1 MKDKGNKCCILFG
14 ALEKYLSNIKFMLN
28 YCSNLVPFLNYAKM
42 ISILLAVAILGYLSV
57 ILESPIKINKTIT
70 ALLTGTICWVV
81 IALYSND
88 DQHLVTERLMEYFGE
103 ISGLLIFLM
112 GAMTIVELID
122 IHKGFTV
129 ITSRIRTTS
138 VLRLLWI
145 VAFITF
151 VLSALLDNLATA
163 IIMVTLLRKLMPKGE
178 IRMVLTGIVVIAAN
192 AGGAFSPIGDV
203 TTTLL
208 WIGGQVSSF
217 GIVKALILPSI
228 MVLLVPVIIASFRM
242 KGFAVLRA
250 QVSMAQVRQEEK
262 MRGSMS
268 VFIAGVIGLVMVPV
282 IKTLTGLPP
291 FIGVLISLSMVSL
304 VSIMYHRNK
313 TQEEKDKFSV
323 AYALTKVDISSIL
336 YFMGILLMVF
346 ALQEVG
352 VLREMADFLI
362 KTLPNTDSMIV
373 AIGVL
378 SSIVDNGSL
387 VAATQG
393 MFSLADYPMDH
404 TLWEF
409 IALCAGTGGS
419 MLVIG
424 SAAGIAVME
433 KEKITFMWYLK
444 KITPLAIAGYIA
456 GIVTYLV
463 QVLLMH

>member
-1 MKDKGNKCCILFG
+1 MITVLLF
-14 ALEKYLSNIKFMLN
+14 
-28 YCSNLVPFLNYAKM
+28 
-42 ISILLAVAILGYLSV
+42 VAILGYLSIV
-57 ILESPIKINKTIT
+57 LESPIRINKTIT
-70 ALLTGTICWVV
+70 AILTGTICWVV
-81 IALYSND
+81 IAIYNQD
-88 DQHLVTERLMEYFGE
+88 NQHFVTEKLMEYFGE

-122 IHKGFTV
+122 LHKGFTV

-138 VLRLLWI
+138 VLKLLWI

-151 VLSALLDNLATA
+151 FLSSLLDNLATA
-163 IIMVTLLRKLMPKGE
+163 IIMVTLLKKLMPKGE
-178 IRMVLTGIVVIAAN
+178 IRMTLTGIVIIAAN

-217 GIVKALILPSI
+217 GIVKALIVPSI
-228 MVLLVPVIIASFRM
+228 MVLLVPVLIASFRM
-242 KGFAVLRA
+242 RGFAVLRA
-250 QVSMAQVRQEEK
+250 QVSMTQVRQEEK

-268 VFIAGVIGLVMVPV
+268 VFVAGIIGLVMVPV

-291 FIGVLISLSMVSL
+291 FIGVLISLAMVAL
-304 VSIMYHRNK
+304 VSILYHRNK

-352 VLREMADFLI
+352 ILKQLSNFLI
-362 KTLPNTDSMIV
+362 DKLPNTN
-373 AIGVL
+373 AIAIAVGVL
-378 SSIVDNGSL
+378 SAIVDNGSL

-393 MFSLADYPMDH
+393 MFSLTEYPMDDS
-404 TLWEF
+404 LWEF

-424 SAAGIAVME
+424 SVAGIAVME
-433 KEKITFMWYLK
+433 KEKITFMWYFK
-444 KITPLAIAGYIA
+444 NITPLAVIGYIA
-456 GIVTYLV
+456 GILTYLV
-463 QVLLMH
+463 QILLIH

>member
-42 ISILLAVAILGYLSV
+42 ISLLLAVAILGYLSV

-81 IALYSND
+81 IAIFSND

-268 VFIAGVIGLVMVPV
+268 VFIAGVVGLVMVPV

-304 VSIMYHRNK
+304 VSIMYHRKK

>member
-1 MKDKGNKCCILFG
+1 M
-14 ALEKYLSNIKFMLN
+14 S
-28 YCSNLVPFLNYAKM
+28 
-42 ISILLAVAILGYLSV
+42 AI
-57 ILESPIKINKTIT
+57 
-70 ALLTGTICWVV
+70 
-81 IALYSND
+81 
-88 DQHLVTERLMEYFGE
+88 
-103 ISGLLIFLM
+103 
-112 GAMTIVELID
+112 
-122 IHKGFTV
+122 
-129 ITSRIRTTS
+129 
-138 VLRLLWI
+138 
-145 VAFITF
+145 
-151 VLSALLDNLATA
+151 
-163 IIMVTLLRKLMPKGE
+163 
-178 IRMVLTGIVVIAAN
+178 
-192 AGGAFSPIGDV
+192 
-203 TTTLL
+203 
-208 WIGGQVSSF
+208 
-217 GIVKALILPSI
+217 GIVKVLILPSV
-228 MVLLVPVIIASFRM
+228 MVLLVPVIISSFRM

-268 VFIAGVIGLVMVPV
+268 VFIAGVVGLVMVPV

-304 VSIMYHRNK
+304 VSIVYHRNK

-352 VLREMADFLI
+352 VLKDMANFLI
-362 KTLPNTDSMIV
+362 EKLPNTNAMVI

-393 MFSLADYPMDH
+393 MFFLTDYPMDH
-404 TLWEF
+404 SLWEF

-424 SAAGIAVME
+424 SVAGIAVME

-444 KITPLAIAGYIA
+444 KITPLAVAGYIA

-463 QVLLMH
+463 QILLIY

>member
-268 VFIAGVIGLVMVPV
+268 VFIAGVVGLVMVPV

-304 VSIMYHRNK
+304 VSIMYHRKK

-352 VLREMADFLI
+352 VLKEMANFLV
-362 KTLPNTDSMIV
+362 TNLPNTNSMII

-404 TLWEF
+404 SLWEF

-444 KITPLAIAGYIA
+444 KITPLAVAGYIA
-456 GIVTYLV
+456 GIIVYELQYL
-463 QVLLMH
+463 LTH

>member
-1 MKDKGNKCCILFG
+1 MITVLLF
-14 ALEKYLSNIKFMLN
+14 
-28 YCSNLVPFLNYAKM
+28 
-42 ISILLAVAILGYLSV
+42 VAILGYLSIV
-57 ILESPIKINKTIT
+57 LESPIRINKTIT
-70 ALLTGTICWVV
+70 AILTGTICWVV
-81 IALYSND
+81 IAIYNQD
-88 DQHLVTERLMEYFGE
+88 NQHFVTEKLMEYFGE

-122 IHKGFTV
+122 LHKGFTV

-138 VLRLLWI
+138 VLKLLWI

-151 VLSALLDNLATA
+151 FLSSLLDNLATA

-178 IRMVLTGIVVIAAN
+178 IRMTLTGIVIIAAN

-217 GIVKALILPSI
+217 GIVKALIVPSI
-228 MVLLVPVIIASFRM
+228 MVLLVPVLIASFRM
-242 KGFAVLRA
+242 RGFAVLRA
-250 QVSMAQVRQEEK
+250 QVSMTQVRQEEK

-268 VFIAGVIGLVMVPV
+268 VFVAGIIGLVMVPV

-291 FIGVLISLSMVSL
+291 FIGVLISLAMVAL
-304 VSIMYHRNK
+304 VSILYHRNK

-352 VLREMADFLI
+352 ILKQLSNFLI
-362 KTLPNTDSMIV
+362 DKLPNTN
-373 AIGVL
+373 AIAIAVGVL
-378 SSIVDNGSL
+378 SAIVDNGSL

-393 MFSLADYPMDH
+393 MFSLTEYPMDDS
-404 TLWEF
+404 LWEF

-424 SAAGIAVME
+424 SVAGIAVME
-433 KEKITFMWYLK
+433 KEKITFMWYFK
-444 KITPLAIAGYIA
+444 NITPLAVIGYIA
-456 GIVTYLV
+456 GILTYLV
-463 QVLLMH
+463 QILLIH

>member
-1 MKDKGNKCCILFG
+1 M
-14 ALEKYLSNIKFMLN
+14 
-28 YCSNLVPFLNYAKM
+28 PFLNYAKI

-151 VLSALLDNLATA
+151 ILSALLDNLATA

-178 IRMVLTGIVVIAAN
+178 IRMILTGIVVIAAN

-242 KGFAVLRA
+242 KGCAVLRA

-268 VFIAGVIGLVMVPV
+268 VFIAGVLGLVMVPV
-282 IKTLTGLPP
+282 SRTLTG
-291 FIGVLISLSMVSL
+291 
-304 VSIMYHRNK
+304 
-313 TQEEKDKFSV
+313 
-323 AYALTKVDISSIL
+323 
-336 YFMGILLMVF
+336 
-346 ALQEVG
+346 
-352 VLREMADFLI
+352 
-362 KTLPNTDSMIV
+362 
-373 AIGVL
+373 
-378 SSIVDNGSL
+378 
-387 VAATQG
+387 
-393 MFSLADYPMDH
+393 
-404 TLWEF
+404 
-409 IALCAGTGGS
+409 
-419 MLVIG
+419 
-424 SAAGIAVME
+424 
-433 KEKITFMWYLK
+433 
-444 KITPLAIAGYIA
+444 
-456 GIVTYLV
+456 
-463 QVLLMH
+463 

>member
-1 MKDKGNKCCILFG
+1 MKDKGNKCYFLFT
-14 ALEKYLSNIKFMLN
+14 ALEKYLSNIKVMLN

-268 VFIAGVIGLVMVPV
+268 VFIAGVVGLVMVPV

-304 VSIMYHRNK
+304 VSIMYHRKK

-352 VLREMADFLI
+352 ILREMSNFLI
-362 KTLPNTDSMIV
+362 TNLPNTDAMII

-404 TLWEF
+404 SLWEF

-444 KITPLAIAGYIA
+444 KITPLAVAGYIA
-456 GIVTYLV
+456 GIIVYELQYL
-463 QVLLMH
+463 LTH

>member
-1 MKDKGNKCCILFG
+1 
-14 ALEKYLSNIKFMLN
+14 
-28 YCSNLVPFLNYAKM
+28 M
-42 ISILLAVAILGYLSV
+42 IPILLFVAILGYLSV
-57 ILESPIKINKTIT
+57 ILESPIRINKTIT
-70 ALLTGTICWVV
+70 SILTGTICWVV
-81 IALYSND
+81 IALFSHDNH
-88 DQHLVTERLMEYFGE
+88 HLVTEKLMEYFGE
-103 ISGLLIFLM
+103 ISGLLIFLL

-129 ITSRIRTTS
+129 ITRRIRTTS
-138 VLRLLWI
+138 VFKLLWI
-145 VAFITF
+145 VAFVTF
-151 VLSALLDNLATA
+151 ILSALLDNLATT
-163 IIMVTLLRKLMPKGE
+163 IIMVTLLRKLMPRGE
-178 IRMVLTGIVVIAAN
+178 VRMMLTGIVVIAAN

-228 MVLLVPVIIASFRM
+228 MVLLVPLLIASIRM

-262 MRGSMS
+262 MRGSVS
-268 VFIAGVIGLVMVPV
+268 VFTAGVVGLVLVPI
-282 IKTLTGLPP
+282 IKTITGLPP

-304 VSIMYHRNK
+304 VSIIYHKNK
-313 TQEEKDKFSV
+313 PQEEKDKFSV
-323 AYALTKVDISSIL
+323 AYALSKVDISSIF

-352 VLREMADFLI
+352 ILKEMANFLI
-362 KTLPNTDSMIV
+362 ENLPNKDSMIV
-373 AIGVL
+373 SIGFL

-393 MFSLADYPMDH
+393 MFSLTDYPTDH

-444 KITPLAIAGYIA
+444 KITPLAVAGYIA
-456 GIVTYLV
+456 GIVTYLI
-463 QVLLMH
+463 QTLLIH